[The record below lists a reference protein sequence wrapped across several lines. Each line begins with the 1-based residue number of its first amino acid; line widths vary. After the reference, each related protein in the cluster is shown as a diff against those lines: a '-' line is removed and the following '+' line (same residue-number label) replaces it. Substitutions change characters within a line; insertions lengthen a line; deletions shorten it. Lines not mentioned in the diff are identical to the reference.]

1 MKNARSFSVALL
13 PIGLALTLAACG
25 QPSTTTQPAAPTSP
39 VAAVPVSSPDT
50 LIAGQPDAFQPG
62 AYLVGF
68 RQSAGTL
75 GTQGVGTLSVEAQ
88 ALAVQAAGGVV
99 TSQYAEL
106 SALAAHLTQGALA
119 RLKADPNVEYVEP
132 DYQRHVLGSRSGGT
146 DAGVKAS
153 SGLSAQTVTAQA
165 ARWTASGETTWGDI
179 ALRVPTLRSAGYT
192 GSGVAVCVGDTGI
205 DGNHPEFQNRL
216 KGYQNFTSDANR
228 TSAYSLNDV
237 SHHGTHVSGTIFAQ
251 YGAGTGA
258 SGLQSGE
265 DQDGVG
271 GVAAG
276 VNLYMARVL
285 GDSGS
290 GSSSQIINGVNW
302 CAGKLKSKGGPEAH
316 VVISLSLGG
325 GSASN
330 TEQRAYTAAYNAGAL
345 IVAASGNDGAA
356 VSYPAAYTNVLAVGA
371 IDDSGT
377 VASFSNFGSKVS
389 LVGPGVHVLSSV
401 PLGQG
406 SAASAS
412 AVNVSAYTDVSG
424 ADKSGKGTFTGNIVA
439 AGDGTGTAGAGQFC
453 GTGTRNAALSGNIA
467 LISRGTCTF
476 EEKVAN
482 ASASGARGVMIYNNA
497 AGPLGT
503 SLTNAYTIPVV
514 GLTQPDGQAT
524 LVKLPTTGTVAVTAA
539 DYEYFDGTSMATPHV
554 SAAAAVVWA
563 AKPTLTP
570 ASLTTL
576 LQNTATDL
584 GAAGKDN
591 SYGYGLVNPYKAIT
605 GN

>member
-1 MKNARSFSVALL
+1 M
-13 PIGLALTLAACG
+13 
-25 QPSTTTQPAAPTSP
+25 
-39 VAAVPVSSPDT
+39 
-50 LIAGQPDAFQPG
+50 
-62 AYLVGF
+62 
-68 RQSAGTL
+68 
-75 GTQGVGTLSVEAQ
+75 
-88 ALAVQAAGGVV
+88 
-99 TSQYAEL
+99 
-106 SALAAHLTQGALA
+106 
-119 RLKADPNVEYVEP
+119 
-132 DYQRHVLGSRSGGT
+132 
-146 DAGVKAS
+146 
-153 SGLSAQTVTAQA
+153 TAQA
-165 ARWTASGETTWGDI
+165 ARWTASGETTWGDT

-205 DGNHPEFQNRL
+205 DGNHPEFQNKL
-216 KGYQNFTSDANR
+216 KGYRNFTADANR
-228 TSAYSLNDV
+228 TSAYALNDL

-265 DQDGVG
+265 DPNGVG
-271 GVAAG
+271 GVATG

-285 GDSGS
+285 GDNGS
-290 GSSSQIINGVNW
+290 GSSSVIINGVNW
-302 CAGKLKSKGGPEAH
+302 CASQLTSKGGSEAH

-325 GSASN
+325 GGASQ

-345 IVAASGNDGAA
+345 TVAATGNDGAA

-371 IDDSGT
+371 IDDTGT
-377 VASFSNFGSKVS
+377 VASFSNFGSKVA

-412 AVNVSAYTDVSG
+412 AVNVAAYTDVSG
-424 ADKSGKGTFTGNIVA
+424 TDKSGKGTFTGSVVA

-453 GTGTRNAALSGNIA
+453 GTGTRNAALSGKIA
-467 LISRGTCTF
+467 LIARGTCSF

-482 ASASGARGVMIYNNA
+482 ASASGAKAVMLYNNA
-497 AGPLGT
+497 AGALGA
-503 SLTNAYTIPVV
+503 SLTNTYTIPVV
-514 GLTQPDGQAT
+514 SLTQADGQAT
-524 LVKLPTTGTVAVTAA
+524 LAKLPTTGTVTVTSA

-563 AKPTLTP
+563 AKPSLTP
-570 ASLTTL
+570 AQLTNL
-576 LQNTATDL
+576 LTSTATDL

>member
-1 MKNARSFSVALL
+1 
-13 PIGLALTLAACG
+13 
-25 QPSTTTQPAAPTSP
+25 
-39 VAAVPVSSPDT
+39 VS
-50 LIAGQPDAFQPG
+50 G

-68 RQSAGTL
+68 RETPATI
-75 GTQGVGTLSVEAQ
+75 GTQSVGTLSVQAQ
-88 ALAVQAAGGVV
+88 ALAIQAAGGTL
-99 TSQYAEL
+99 TSQYADL
-106 SALAAHLTQGALA
+106 NAAAVNLTPAALAA
-119 RLKADPNVEYVEP
+119 LKANPNVEYVEP
-132 DYQRHVLGSRSGGT
+132 DYLRHAYGTRSGQT
-146 DAGVKAS
+146 DAPGEKTTRTIGTQAV
-153 SGLSAQTVTAQA
+153 SAQAV
-165 ARWTASGETTWGDI
+165 RWTASGETTWGDT
-179 ALRVPTLRSAGYT
+179 ALRVPTLRTNNYT

-205 DGNHPEFQNRL
+205 DGNHPEFARKL

-237 SHHGTHVSGTIFAQ
+237 SHHGTHVSGTIYAQ

-258 SGLQSGE
+258 AGLQPGE
-265 DQDGVG
+265 DTNGVG
-271 GVAAG
+271 GVATGA
-276 VNLYMARVL
+276 NLYMARVL

-290 GSSSQIINGVNW
+290 GSSSGIINGVNW
-302 CAGKLKSKGGPEAH
+302 CVSQLKSKGGTEAH

-325 GSASN
+325 GSASQ

-345 IVAASGNDGAA
+345 VVAATGNDGAA

-371 IDDSGT
+371 IDDNGV
-377 VASFSNFGSKVS
+377 VASFSNFGSKVA

-412 AVNVSAYTDVSG
+412 AVNVPAFTDVSG
-424 ADKSGKGTFTGNIVA
+424 ADKSGKGTFTGSIVK
-439 AGDGTGTAGAGQFC
+439 AGDGTGTAGANQFC
-453 GTGTRNAALSGNIA
+453 GTSTRNAALSGNIA
-467 LISRGTCTF
+467 LIARGTCSF

-482 ASASGARGVMIYNNA
+482 AVASGAKGVMVYNNA
-497 AGPLGT
+497 AGPLGM
-503 SLTNAYTIPVV
+503 SLTNTYTVPVV
-514 GLTQPDGQAT
+514 GLTQTDGQAT
-524 LVKLPTTGTVAVTAA
+524 LAKLPTTGTVAITSA

-570 ASLTTL
+570 ATLTTL

-584 GAAGKDN
+584 GTAGKDN
-591 SYGYGLVNPYKAIT
+591 SYGYGLVDPYKAIT